1 MCVCVAIWDDHC
13 YFYKERS
20 RATDICKNM
29 LARMPQALP
38 AWRLKSEM
46 APSKGELVAL
56 PWVGV
61 DSMAPGVDY
70 HSDDLEAIRF
80 QFLAS
85 RRNPKVSLAGGP
97 REIKKLTNVFSSLDN
112 TKGECR
118 IHRTSVDAEAIKAW
132 YWALPGELRYEGE
145 NLPFASRKVLRNLLR
160 HPRGQL
166 YRDQREALWTTQGE
180 KCAICAER
188 VPIDACDADHDVPLE
203 ECGSNEDGNWQILC
217 FSCHREKSNSEAFR
231 ASYDTLESRFAPSV
245 YEAYVKSPK
254 ALPLVFQHHVPPEEV
269 HQGLLMM
276 DCIRCR
282 RNALYD
288 CAVPLPVFSPLDRI
302 EPCTGALLGDL
313 TYIDAPLPKATGA
326 LIKTMPF
333 QGPGWY
339 TLPAAQW
346 LLHTGKISWDM
357 CTHKIDGHSAPL
369 RLSPTTARHY
379 GEGVES
385 HRPWEAIREE

>member
-13 YFYKERS
+13 YFYKKGS
-20 RATDICKNM
+20 RATDICKKM

-38 AWRLKSEM
+38 AWRLKSDM
-46 APSKGELVAL
+46 ALSKGELVTV

-61 DSMAPGVDY
+61 DAMVPGVDY
-70 HSDDLEAIRF
+70 HYYDLESIRF

-97 REIKKLTNVFSSLDN
+97 REIKKLTYVFSSLDG

-118 IHRTSVDAEAIKAW
+118 IHRTSVDADAIKAW

-180 KCAICAER
+180 KCAICAEG
-188 VPIDACDADHDVPLE
+188 VSIDACDADHDVPLE
-203 ECGSNEDGNWQILC
+203 EGGSNEDGNWQILC
-217 FSCHREKSNSEAFR
+217 RNCHQEKSNSEAFR

-254 ALPLVFQHHVPPEEV
+254 ALPLVFQHHAPPEED
-269 HQGLLMM
+269 LLMM

-282 RNALYD
+282 RNALYE
-288 CAVPLPVFSPLDRI
+288 CAVPLPVFSPLDSI
-302 EPCTGALLGDL
+302 EPCTG
-313 TYIDAPLPKATGA
+313 TKAT
-326 LIKTMPF
+326 
-333 QGPGWY
+333 
-339 TLPAAQW
+339 
-346 LLHTGKISWDM
+346 
-357 CTHKIDGHSAPL
+357 
-369 RLSPTTARHY
+369 SPTSTHPCPRQR
-379 GEGVES
+379 VPS
-385 HRPWEAIREE
+385 